1 MSIEKLHNKLDQLEQ
16 ISELE
21 GVNEIDITIN
31 AYVYVNVSTVPSD
44 TFEGQPKYERFVLTE
59 DIGEITNDGFYTL
72 PDWDIPND
80 FEVID
85 KLETTETI
93 K

>member
-1 MSIEKLHNKLDQLEQ
+1 MNIEKLHNKLDQLEQ

-21 GVNEIDITIN
+21 GVNEIDISIN
-31 AYVYVNVSTVPSD
+31 AYVYVNVTSVPSD
-44 TFEGQPKYERFVLTE
+44 SSTKQPKYERDVLTE
-59 DIGEITNDGFYTL
+59 DIGEITDDGFYTV
-72 PDWDIPND
+72 PDWDIPNN

-85 KLETTETI
+85 MLETTETI